1 MFIVYL
7 CLVFIV
13 VPMLTFLLFFFYY
26 SICYLFLRNKKNT
39 ILQTKH
45 VVTPCFTNICW
56 HFLACLFIP
65 LRYLLM
71 STSCYSNEADHS
83 FLLYDLSFSWIAEEI
98 LYTSRVMKMVS
109 DFISNVL
116 AGLHFILR
124 ALIHPG
130 LVCPGCEEWSSFIK
144 FFPGIRF

>member
-26 SICYLFLRNKKNT
+26 SICYLFLRNKKDT

-45 VVTPCFTNICW
+45 VVTPCFTSICW

-65 LRYLLM
+65 LRHLLM
-71 STSCYSNEADHS
+71 STSCYSNEVDHS
-83 FLLYDLSFSWIAEEI
+83 FLLYDLSFS
-98 LYTSRVMKMVS
+98 
-109 DFISNVL
+109 
-116 AGLHFILR
+116 
-124 ALIHPG
+124 
-130 LVCPGCEEWSSFIK
+130 
-144 FFPGIRF
+144 